1 MKKIILSLATVLA
14 VSAFI
19 FAGCNKELPSNKS
32 TVPEAKVCNPF
43 DFVGELHNQGL
54 NAIYEGLSA
63 TKASDISEDAVQK
76 LAEAFCNDVYSK
88 DERFLISPLTKS
100 GDFGLNGTEEDA
112 SISEEVSN
120 YMDKIVAVASTE
132 DYDYIKEQFS
142 TFEEDIILNKANIF
156 TNYETD
162 ILLCTLA
169 LGKYSNEYWK
179 DYNISTK
186 SWKGE
191 LVGADVGGALIGIKA
206 DALFIAINFA
216 FGPGAG
222 LAATAKTVLLS
233 GLEASAIA
241 GIAIGVGQLF

>member
-1 MKKIILSLATVLA
+1 MKSSTI
-14 VSAFI
+14 
-19 FAGCNKELPSNKS
+19 KS
-32 TVPEAKVCNPF
+32 EP
-43 DFVGELHNQGL
+43 
-54 NAIYEGLSA
+54 IYALIGPPL
-63 TKASDISEDAVQK
+63 
-76 LAEAFCNDVYSK
+76 
-88 DERFLISPLTKS
+88 DERFLISSLTKS
-100 GDFGLNGTEEDA
+100 GDSGLDGTEEDV

-120 YMDKIVAVASTE
+120 YIDEIVAVASTE

-142 TFEEDIILNKANIF
+142 IFEEDIILNKANIF

-169 LGKYSNEYWK
+169 IGKYSNEYWK
-179 DYNISTK
+179 DSNVSTK

-191 LVGADVGGALIGIKA
+191 LVGADLGGALLGIKA

-222 LAATAKTVLLS
+222 LAATAKAVLLP